1 MKPAAAGR
9 ERKRMNQLLIKNTHV
24 NGALIDVLIQGNRF
38 AALGADLA
46 APAGAETLDAAG
58 MAMIPAFYNAHT
70 HAAMSL
76 FRGFADDLD
85 LFVWLNEYIWPA
97 EAKLTP
103 EDIYDGSRLAILEM
117 IKTGT
122 VFFNDMYWS
131 QAETIRA
138 AEEMGVR
145 AAIGLL
151 YIESSPG
158 VVLERN
164 ARDNAAII
172 AARSSYSDRIMI
184 IPAPHAIYT
193 VSGLGL
199 KRAREEAQ
207 DFDGYLHIHAAET
220 QREVDDCQQAH
231 QATPIAYLDRL
242 GVLGPRTILAHCC
255 HLTDDDIAIIRERD
269 CVIVHNPCSNLKLV
283 SGRFR
288 FQAVAKAGIRIAL
301 GTDGCSSNNN
311 LSMLEEMKFAALAAK
326 DEAGDPTAGKAE
338 DVFAAA
344 TAVSAR
350 AFGLDAGEIA
360 PGQLADCLLLD
371 SDHSLLVAD
380 HHLLANVV
388 YSADSSCIDTV
399 ICNGRV
405 LMRHR
410 VVPGE
415 EDIIARGKAAARRVR
430 EYTGR

>member
-1 MKPAAAGR
+1 
-9 ERKRMNQLLIKNTHV
+9 MNQLLIRNACV
-24 NGALIDVLIQGNRF
+24 DGACVDVLIVGHHF
-38 AALGADLA
+38 AAIGAGLEQ
-46 APAGAETLDAAG
+46 PAGADVLDAGG

-85 LFVWLNEYIWPA
+85 LFVWLNGYIWPA
-97 EAKLTP
+97 EARLTP
-103 EDIYDGSRLAILEM
+103 ADIYDGSRLAILEM

-122 VFFNDMYWS
+122 VFFNDMYWH

-138 AEEMGVR
+138 VEEMGVR
-145 AAIGLL
+145 AAIGML

-158 VVLERN
+158 QVLERN
-164 ARDNAAII
+164 VRDNEAIL
-172 AARSSYSDRIMI
+172 AARGSYSDRIMV

-193 VSGLGL
+193 VSGLTL
-199 KRAREEAQ
+199 EKVRDEARA
-207 DFDGYLHIHAAET
+207 FGGYLHIHAAET
-220 QREVDDCQQAH
+220 RREVADCRQEH

-255 HLTDDDIAIIRERD
+255 HLTDDDLAIVRDRD

-288 FQAVAKAGIRIAL
+288 FQAAARAGIRIAL

-311 LSMLEEMKFAALAAK
+311 LSMLDEMKFAALAAK
-326 DEAGDPTAGKAE
+326 DEAGDPTAGRADE
-338 DVFAAA
+338 VFAAA
-344 TAVSAR
+344 TATGAR
-350 AFGLDAGEIA
+350 AFGLDAGQIA
-360 PGQLADCLLLD
+360 PGKLADCLLLD
-371 SDHSLLVAD
+371 RGNSLLVAD

-388 YSADSSCIDTV
+388 YSADSSCVDTV
-399 ICNGRV
+399 VCNGRV

-415 EDIIARGKAAARRVR
+415 EEIIARGRAAA
-430 EYTGR
+430 GRIRAAAMR

>member
-1 MKPAAAGR
+1 
-9 ERKRMNQLLIKNTHV
+9 MNQLLIRNTRV
-24 NGALIDVLIQGNRF
+24 NGAPVDALIKDNRF
-38 AALGADLA
+38 AALGA
-46 APAGAETLDAAG
+46 GLDASAGVEVLDAGG

-122 VFFNDMYWS
+122 VFFNDMYWH
-131 QAETIRA
+131 QAETVRA
-138 AEEMGVR
+138 AEEMWVR

-164 ARDNAAII
+164 VRDNAAIV
-172 AARSSYSDRIMI
+172 AARGSYSDRIMV

-193 VSGLGL
+193 VSGLTL
-199 KRAREEAQ
+199 ERVREEAQ
-207 DFDGYLHIHAAET
+207 AFGGYLHIHAAET
-220 QREVDDCQQAH
+220 RREVDDCRQAH

-255 HLTDDDIAIIRERD
+255 HLTDDDIALLRERD
-269 CVIVHNPCSNLKLV
+269 CVVAHNPCSNLKLV

-288 FQAVAKAGIRIAL
+288 FQAAAQAGIRIAL

-344 TAVSAR
+344 TVDSAR
-350 AFGLDAGEIA
+350 AFGLEAGEIA

-371 SDHSLLVAD
+371 NDNSLLVAD

-415 EDIIARGKAAARRVR
+415 EEIIARGRAAA
-430 EYTGR
+430 GRIRAAATR